1 MQYFQLDDFIFDWKT
16 QTPEELFW
24 RYWLLIQMKEE
35 LQRKK
40 NENLQGSGLDL
51 EKVIDGGPTF

>member
-1 MQYFQLDDFIFDWKT
+1 
-16 QTPEELFW
+16 
-24 RYWLLIQMKEE
+24 MKEE